1 MRDTLQNLNPTEI
14 PMTPGEI
21 KNIIEASLT
30 DSEATVTGEEGKFEA
45 TVISSAFDGLSIV
58 KQHQIVYKLLNEH
71 IASGAIHALTIKAH
85 TP

>member
-1 MRDTLQNLNPTEI
+1 
-14 PMTPGEI
+14 MTPGEI
-21 KNIIEASLT
+21 KNIIEASLA

-71 IASGAIHALTIKAH
+71 IASGAIHALTIKAQ

>member
-1 MRDTLQNLNPTEI
+1 
-14 PMTPGEI
+14 MTPREI
-21 KNIIEASLT
+21 KNIIEASLA

-71 IASGAIHALTIKAH
+71 IASGAIHALTIKAQ

>member
-1 MRDTLQNLNPTEI
+1 M
-14 PMTPGEI
+14 PMTPREI
-21 KNIIEASLT
+21 KNIIEASLA

-71 IASGAIHALTIKAH
+71 IASGAIHALTIKAQ